1 MKYRLVVKKDPMRNM
16 EEKFYANAVKLGTKD
31 IFDIADLISGRSS
44 LTCGDILNV
53 LSNFLDEGPPL
64 LRDGF
69 SVQLGEL
76 GTLRITLA
84 SNGAATKKEFH
95 AESIKPRVIFRPS
108 ARFMKRISDNHYE
121 AEGKKK
127 E

>member
-31 IFDIADLISGRSS
+31 I
-44 LTCGDILNV
+44 NV
-53 LSNFLDEGPPL
+53 LSNFLDEVPPL

-84 SNGAATKKEFH
+84 SNGAVTKKEFH